1 MDVTP
6 IASGAQLRIS
16 YYRVSFSV
24 GLQNSLRAKS
34 DAKAT
39 AFAPVVKNVNL
50 APGKLFGA
58 FRCLLAL
65 SSG

>member
-6 IASGAQLRIS
+6 IASGTQLRIS
-16 YYRVSFSV
+16 YHGVSFSV

-39 AFAPVVKNVNL
+39 AFAPVVKDVHL
-50 APGKLFGA
+50 APGELLFG
-58 FRCLLAL
+58 FCCVFAL
-65 SSG
+65 ICS

>member
-16 YYRVSFSV
+16 YHRVSFPI

-39 AFAPVVKNVNL
+39 AFAPVVKDVHL
-50 APGKLFGA
+50 APRKLLFG
-58 FRCLLAL
+58 FCCLLAL
-65 SSG
+65 NSS